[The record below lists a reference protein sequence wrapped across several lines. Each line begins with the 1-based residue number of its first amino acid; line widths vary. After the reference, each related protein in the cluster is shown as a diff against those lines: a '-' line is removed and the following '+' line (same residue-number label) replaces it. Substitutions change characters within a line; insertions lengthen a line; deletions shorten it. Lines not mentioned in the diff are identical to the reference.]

1 MVNVKVIIENFEATI
16 RNHPKMNLRKIQRKV
31 GSEMNVNVNMTRCRR
46 AEKMVKNKL
55 ARNFVEE
62 FAMLW
67 DYADELRLKNLRS
80 TIKMAV
86 NRVTPESPPHFK
98 KFYVCFE
105 VLKRCYI
112 EGSRPIQGLDGY
124 FLKGPSKGEM
134 LSTCERDGSN

>member
-1 MVNVKVIIENFEATI
+1 MVNVKVITEHFEATI

-46 AEKMVKNKL
+46 VEKIVKNKL
-55 ARNFVEE
+55 AGNFVEE

-86 NRVTPESPPHFK
+86 NRVILESPPHFK
-98 KFYVCFE
+98 KFYVCFD
-105 VLKRCYI
+105 VLKR
-112 EGSRPIQGLDGY
+112 
-124 FLKGPSKGEM
+124 GPSKGEK
-134 LSTCERDGSN
+134 LSTCERDGNNQMYPVA